1 MQQSIAAVKTKAMT
15 LGQASSCFRVP
26 KSTIKFRIGSKWTKK
41 LRRGPQTVLTLQEE
55 IKLVKRIQEMER
67 RGFPCTKHA
76 VVSRVK
82 AFLDDNPRKT
92 PFKNNKPGKSLSFN
106 FSIDNVIYGYI
117 SGYKWLQLF
126 LGRHNQLCIRKPE
139 NVTMASATVSEPD
152 IRSWF
157 QKIMQYLRA
166 NGLEDVLTDPR
177 RILNGDETGF
187 PFDPVTKAVLA
198 SKGNRNVYL
207 VQQADPKKNVTV
219 LFTFDADGYMFPPDT
234 ILPYKR
240 LPKQLIMNF
249 DSDWG
254 IGKSDKGWMDSE
266 NFVAYIQNVL
276 HPSLVRRNVPFP
288 VIYFVDG
295 HSSHT
300 GYEVAELCASL
311 GIILIALYPN
321 ATHIMQPADVAI
333 FKPLKTAGAVASKI
347 GTGGIRISY
356 LP

>member
-1 MQQSIAAVKTKAMT
+1 MT

-76 VVSRVK
+76 VVFRVK

-92 PFKNNKPGKSLSFN
+92 PFKNNKP
-106 FSIDNVIYGYI
+106 
-117 SGYKWLQLF
+117 GYKWLQLF

-266 NFVAYIQNVL
+266 NFVA
-276 HPSLVRRNVPFP
+276 
-288 VIYFVDG
+288 
-295 HSSHT
+295 
-300 GYEVAELCASL
+300 
-311 GIILIALYPN
+311 
-321 ATHIMQPADVAI
+321 
-333 FKPLKTAGAVASKI
+333 
-347 GTGGIRISY
+347 
-356 LP
+356 